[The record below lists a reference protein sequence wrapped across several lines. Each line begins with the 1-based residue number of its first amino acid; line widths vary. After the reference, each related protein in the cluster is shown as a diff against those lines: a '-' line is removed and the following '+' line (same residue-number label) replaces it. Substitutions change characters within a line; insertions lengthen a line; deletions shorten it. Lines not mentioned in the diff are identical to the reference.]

1 MKLTDTLQA
10 GVLLAG
16 YTAIVF
22 LGLFVVESPQF
33 GIVLIGASTAVA
45 VVIVYTSWILDKM
58 KGIADKRIQM
68 YIDGMN
74 RAIRRELEREVQK
87 HD

>member
-16 YTAIVF
+16 YAAIVF

-68 YIDGMN
+68 YINGMN

>member
-16 YTAIVF
+16 YAAIVF
-22 LGLFVVESPQF
+22 LGLFVIESPQF

-45 VVIVYTSWILDKM
+45 VVIVYTSWMLDKM
-58 KGIADKRIQM
+58 RGIADKRIQM

>member
-16 YTAIVF
+16 YAAIVF